1 MKTIPT
7 RRSWLPPAT
16 WTVLGA
22 SAMTTL
28 GTLPVFLLSAQS
40 VFVRSDLDFD
50 ERGFGVAV
58 SAFFVAAAAAALV
71 GGGRVDRLGRRASTV
86 GAGLLTA
93 IGSFGVA
100 WAARSWL
107 VLTLA
112 MVVLGV
118 ANAACHMT
126 SNVIMARVVPP
137 HRQGLGFG
145 VKQAA
150 IPLAIT
156 LAGLAVPTVGALL
169 GWRWTF
175 ALTGFGGLVIVLVGL
190 RLPSATIGGR
200 RTGDA
205 PDRPSTTALV
215 TIMIAVLLASAAGN
229 SFGAFVASWGFR
241 VGLTPDGAA
250 LLMAAGSAMNLVVRV
265 VGGHLADRRYGRN
278 LPVVAAQM
286 LIGAV
291 ALAVLSLPSQPTVV
305 VAAPHRIRVGMV
317 LARAAAVRRHPDQ
330 PGRTW
335 RGEQL
340 SPGRGLRRW
349 SRRTG
354 AVRSDRWRER
364 IRDRV
369 AGLRRAL
376 RRRRDSGHRRAED
389 VHRRP
394 GCQATSAANRLRR
407 RTQGAGLHDPSA
419 TIPSGPAVWR
429 RRRRFCALLASAR
442 AVTLAALDC

>member
-1 MKTIPT
+1 MRGVFAIGTVMRAS
-7 RRSWLPPAT
+7 RRLPPAT

-28 GTLPVFLLSAQS
+28 GTLPVFLLSSQS

-58 SAFFVAAAAAALV
+58 SAFFVAAAAAALL
-71 GGGRVDRLGRRASTV
+71 GGGWVDRWGRRTSTA

-93 IGSFGVA
+93 VGSFGVA

-107 VLTLA
+107 VLTAA

-175 ALTGFGGLVIVLVGL
+175 ALTGIGGLAIALVSL
-190 RLPSATIGGR
+190 RLPRGAMSSTR
-200 RTGDA
+200 PGDA
-205 PDRPSTTALV
+205 PDRPSTAALV
-215 TIMIAVLLASAAGN
+215 TIMIAVSLASAAGN
-229 SFGAFVASWGFR
+229 SFGSFVASWGFR
-241 VGLTPDGAA
+241 VGLSTDGAA
-250 LLMAAGSAMNLVVRV
+250 LLMAAGSAANLVVRV
-265 VGGHLADRRYGRN
+265 IAGHLADRRHGRN
-278 LPVVAAQM
+278 LPVVAAHM

-291 ALAVLSLPSQPTVV
+291 ALAVLSYPSEPTVV
-305 VAAPHRIRVGMV
+305 AATLVAFALGWSWPGLLLYAVIRLSRDAPGVASSYLQAGAFVGGAAGPALFGAMVGASGYETAWRIAATLFAVAAILVV
-317 LARAAAVRRHPDQ
+317 VARRMFIADLIARPPAQPIGYGGGRKTPAFTTPPRPSDQ
-330 PGRTW
+330 VQQT
-335 RGEQL
+335 GEG
-340 SPGRGLRRW
+340 PADLRR
-349 SRRTG
+349 
-354 AVRSDRWRER
+354 
-364 IRDRV
+364 
-369 AGLRRAL
+369 
-376 RRRRDSGHRRAED
+376 
-389 VHRRP
+389 
-394 GCQATSAANRLRR
+394 
-407 RTQGAGLHDPSA
+407 
-419 TIPSGPAVWR
+419 
-429 RRRRFCALLASAR
+429 
-442 AVTLAALDC
+442 

>member
-1 MKTIPT
+1 MKTILT

-58 SAFFVAAAAAALV
+58 SAFFVAAAAAALL
-71 GGGRVDRLGRRASTV
+71 GGGRVDRVGRRASTV
-86 GAGLLTA
+86 GAGFLTA

-305 VAAPHRIRVGMV
+305 VAALIAFALGWSWPGLLLYAVIRISRDAPGAASSYLQAGAFVGG
-317 LARAAAVRRHPDQ
+317 AA
-330 PGRTW
+330 
-335 RGEQL
+335 
-340 SPGRGLRRW
+340 
-349 SRRTG
+349 
-354 AVRSDRWRER
+354 
-364 IRDRV
+364 
-369 AGLRRAL
+369 
-376 RRRRDSGHRRAED
+376 
-389 VHRRP
+389 
-394 GCQATSAANRLRR
+394 
-407 RTQGAGLHDPSA
+407 
-419 TIPSGPAVWR
+419 GPALFGVIVGASGYETAWR
-429 RRRRFCALLASAR
+429 VSAVLFAVAATLVIVARRMFIADLVAR
-442 AVTLAALDC
+442 PPAQPIGYGGGRKAPAYTTPPRPSPQAQQSGEDDDAPAHS

>member
-1 MKTIPT
+1 MT
-7 RRSWLPPAT
+7 RSWLPPAT

-40 VFVRSDLDFD
+40 VFVRNDLDFD

-58 SAFFVAAAAAALV
+58 SAFFVAAAAAALL
-71 GGGRVDRLGRRASTV
+71 GGSRIDRLGRRVGTA

-93 IGSFGVA
+93 IGCFGVA

-107 VLTLA
+107 VLTA
-112 MVVLGV
+112 SMVVLGV
-118 ANAACHMT
+118 ANAACHLT

-175 ALTGFGGLVIVLVGL
+175 ALTGFGGLVVALVSL
-190 RLPSATIGGR
+190 RLSGATIGATR
-200 RTGDA
+200 PGDE

-215 TIMIAVLLASAAGN
+215 TIMVAVCLASAAGN
-229 SFGAFVASWGFR
+229 SFGSFVASWGFQ
-241 VGLTPDGAA
+241 VGLSPDGAA
-250 LLMAAGSAMNLVVRV
+250 LLMATGSALNLVVRV
-265 VGGHLADRRYGRN
+265 VSGHLADRRYGRN

-291 ALAVLSLPSQPTVV
+291 ALAVLSLPTEPTVV
-305 VAAPHRIRVGMV
+305 AAAILAFALGWSWPGLLLYAVIRISRDAPGAASSYLQAGAFVGGAAGPALFGAIVGAAGYETAWRVTAALFAVAATLVVVARKMFIADLVARPPAEPIGYGGGRDAPAYTTPARQSPQVR
-317 LARAAAVRRHPDQ
+317 LAGQTDDP
-330 PGRTW
+330 PP
-335 RGEQL
+335 
-340 SPGRGLRRW
+340 S
-349 SRRTG
+349 
-354 AVRSDRWRER
+354 
-364 IRDRV
+364 
-369 AGLRRAL
+369 
-376 RRRRDSGHRRAED
+376 SG
-389 VHRRP
+389 
-394 GCQATSAANRLRR
+394 T
-407 RTQGAGLHDPSA
+407 
-419 TIPSGPAVWR
+419 
-429 RRRRFCALLASAR
+429 
-442 AVTLAALDC
+442 

>member
-1 MKTIPT
+1 MKTILT

-58 SAFFVAAAAAALV
+58 SAFFVAAAAAALL
-71 GGGRVDRLGRRASTV
+71 GGGRVDRVGRRASTV
-86 GAGLLTA
+86 GAGFLTA

-305 VAAPHRIRVGMV
+305 VAALIAFALGWSWPGLLLYAVIRISRDAPGAASSYLQAGAFVGG
-317 LARAAAVRRHPDQ
+317 AA
-330 PGRTW
+330 
-335 RGEQL
+335 
-340 SPGRGLRRW
+340 
-349 SRRTG
+349 
-354 AVRSDRWRER
+354 
-364 IRDRV
+364 
-369 AGLRRAL
+369 
-376 RRRRDSGHRRAED
+376 
-389 VHRRP
+389 
-394 GCQATSAANRLRR
+394 
-407 RTQGAGLHDPSA
+407 
-419 TIPSGPAVWR
+419 GPALFGVIVGASGYETAWR
-429 RRRRFCALLASAR
+429 VSAVLFAVAATLVIVARRMFIADLVAR
-442 AVTLAALDC
+442 PPAQPIGYGGGRKAPAYTTPPRPSPQAQQSGEDDDAPTHS